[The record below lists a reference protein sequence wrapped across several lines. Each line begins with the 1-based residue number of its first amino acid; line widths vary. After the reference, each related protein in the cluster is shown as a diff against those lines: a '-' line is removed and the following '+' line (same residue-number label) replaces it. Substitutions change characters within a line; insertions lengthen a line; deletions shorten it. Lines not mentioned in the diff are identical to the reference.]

1 MKKQKIDV
9 KFVDEWPEGEIVE
22 LYKAGG
28 WWKSSWDTSG
38 VKSLI
43 SRSFAFAVAVDL
55 SSNRAVG
62 MGRLISEGVSDAYIQ
77 DLVVLPQYRSQGFG
91 RQLVADK
98 LREKIADDPD
108 AKALNTPDGWK
119 LIYKEVYPE
128 VAKIF
133 GLKKKA
139 ETDSGCYRSSDRNA

>member
-28 WWKSSWDTSG
+28 WWKSSWNTSG
-38 VKSLI
+38 VNSLI

-91 RQLVADK
+91 RQLVAALVDYC
-98 LREKIADDPD
+98 LSRGINWICLIAEPGNEDFFRDMDFRIMKGYVPM
-108 AKALNTPDGWK
+108 
-119 LIYKEVYPE
+119 IYTKEE
-128 VAKIF
+128 
-133 GLKKKA
+133 
-139 ETDSGCYRSSDRNA
+139 D